1 MRQEPRVAESTMA
14 EKIGR
19 FEIVSQLAQSPFAT
33 VYKTM
38 DVEAQQI
45 VALKVI
51 HLDKVSDR
59 AALLKT
65 VFDEAEQAKSLS
77 SHNIAGLFGVGD
89 EGDLLLA
96 AAEYIQGNSVATTLA
111 RNEGFSIWDL
121 QDIARQV
128 CQALDHAHGHKVVH
142 QSLEPAKIMV
152 QWDGLVKVL
161 GFGMSSMNATAA
173 PSDSVPEV
181 MHYFSPEQLRGE
193 ALDHRSAIFSLGAVL
208 YEMATEQKAFAGKTS
223 DEVRAAILEGTPP
236 LPHRLKGNVNPALSN
251 LIMKALAKSPDERF
265 QSGQELVKELEQ
277 CKSSGGLAAKTP
289 TAAGVKAPPRET
301 PKASAAA
308 ASAFAGTAKTSA
320 PEPASTA
327 AAVPKTIA
335 SPDQPKITASVA
347 PAVEEKPAFSVDPLM
362 AEGADA
368 STARTSFSEISELPP
383 LKEVRIVEKAPA
395 PDSAGEE
402 ASADPVVAAVFR
414 KPAPEKPKVQVQVR
428 EVAQKAVQEIKKT
441 PPKLFVYGIGAA
453 VAVIGILVGGFK
465 LYSYFQ
471 DRDSGG
477 EPASS
482 IVQPVT
488 PAQQTAAQPAPQSA
502 PPAEQTQAAAPDS
515 QQPQQDAAEDTQPSS
530 AAEPAASPAPRGRR
544 GRSRSAAPTVVPAQ
558 LTISSVP
565 DGAEV
570 TFDGSAL
577 CQTPCTL
584 TGIAPGQHSVS
595 AAKAGFAQASRTVS
609 LNSGGNSSLALQLSQ
624 MTAIL
629 SVSSN
634 PAGAAIVLDGK
645 DTGKLTPSQI
655 ILEKPGKH
663 VVMVRRYGYLDSSN
677 NLNVELGQT
686 SALNLDL
693 TKLGNTDEIK
703 SAGGKFKKVFGH
715 GGDGYGMGI
724 VSVKTQPKGA
734 QIMVNNRVL
743 DKTAPFD
750 FYLNPGTYV
759 IDVTMSGYRPLHRVV
774 NIQEGERLAIEET
787 LSPE

>member
-1 MRQEPRVAESTMA
+1 MS

-65 VFDEAEQAKSLS
+65 VFEEAEQAKPLS
-77 SHNIAGLFGVGD
+77 SHNIAGLYGTGD

-161 GFGMSSMNATAA
+161 GFGISSMNATAA
-173 PSDSVPEV
+173 PAETVPDV

-208 YEMATEQKAFAGKTS
+208 YEMATEQKAFAGKAV

-277 CKSSGGLAAKTP
+277 CKSSGGLTAKQSVVAA
-289 TAAGVKAPPRET
+289 VKAPPRET
-301 PKASAAA
+301 PKANAAAA
-308 ASAFAGTAKTSA
+308 ASTFTGAPKTNA
-320 PEPASTA
+320 PASSSTSGGTPKA
-327 AAVPKTIA
+327 AAP
-335 SPDQPKITASVA
+335 SEPPKITASAA
-347 PAVEEKPAFSVDPLM
+347 PAAEEKPAFSVDPMM
-362 AEGADA
+362 AEGSDT
-368 STARTSFSEISELPP
+368 SPSRTSFSEISELPP
-383 LKEVRIVEKAPA
+383 LKEVRIVEKTPA
-395 PDSAGEE
+395 AESVAEE
-402 ASADPVVAAVFR
+402 VTPDPVHAAVFR
-414 KPAPEKPKVQVQVR
+414 KSAPEKPKVQVQVR
-428 EVAQKAVQEIKKT
+428 EAAQKAVREIKKT
-441 PPKLFVYGIGAA
+441 PPKLFVYGVGGA

-465 LYSYFQ
+465 LYNYFQ
-471 DRDSGG
+471 DRDSSS
-477 EPASS
+477 EPSS
-482 IVQPVT
+482 SVVQPVA
-488 PAQQTAAQPAPQSA
+488 PAKPAAPQPAPPA
-502 PPAEQTQAAAPDS
+502 PPQTAPDQAQATATET
-515 QQPQQDAAEDTQPSS
+515 QQPQDAAEASS
-530 AAEPAASPAPRGRR
+530 PAEPTPSAAPRGRR
-544 GRSRSAAPTVVPAQ
+544 GKSRPVPAVVPAQ
-558 LTISSVP
+558 VTVNSVP
-565 DGAEV
+565 EGAEV
-570 TFDGSAL
+570 SFDGSVL

-584 TGIAPGQHSVS
+584 TGIAPGQHAVS
-595 AAKAGFAQASRTVS
+595 ATKAGFSAANRTLSLTSGANTSVS
-609 LNSGGNSSLALQLSQ
+609 LELAQ
-624 MTAIL
+624 MTAMI

-645 DTGKLTPSQI
+645 DTGKLTPSRLL
-655 ILEKPGKH
+655 LEKSGKH
-663 VVMVRRYGYLDSSN
+663 SILIRRYGYLDSTSN
-677 NLNVELGQT
+677 VNVELGQT
-686 SALNLDL
+686 STLNLDL
-693 TKLGNTDEIK
+693 SKLGSTDEIK
-703 SAGGKFKKVFGH
+703 AAGGKFKKVFGH
-715 GGDGYGMGI
+715 GSDGFGMGI

-774 NIQEGERLAIEET
+774 NIQEGERLAIEEN

>member
-1 MRQEPRVAESTMA
+1 MS

-59 AALLKT
+59 ASLAKT
-65 VFDEAEQAKSLS
+65 VFEEAEQAKSLS
-77 SHNIAGLFGVGD
+77 SHNIAGLYGTGD

-96 AAEYIQGNSVATTLA
+96 AAEYIQGNSVATTLG

-161 GFGMSSMNATAA
+161 GFGISSMNATAA
-173 PSDSVPEV
+173 PSDTVPEV

-208 YEMATEQKAFAGKTS
+208 YEMATEQKAFAGKTA
-223 DEVRAAILEGTPP
+223 DEVRTAILEGTPP

-277 CKSSGGLAAKTP
+277 CKSTAGLAAKQAVV
-289 TAAGVKAPPRET
+289 AAVKAPTRET
-301 PKASAAA
+301 PKANAAAA
-308 ASAFAGTAKTSA
+308 ASAFAGASKTNA
-320 PEPASTA
+320 PASISPGPANATA
-327 AAVPKTIA
+327 TPG
-335 SPDQPKITASVA
+335 PPKITASAA
-347 PAVEEKPAFSVDPLM
+347 PAVEEKPAFSVDPMM
-362 AEGADA
+362 AEGSDT
-368 STARTSFSEISELPP
+368 STSRTSFSDVSELPP
-383 LKEVRIVEKAPA
+383 LKEVRIVEKTPA
-395 PDSAGEE
+395 PESKAEE
-402 ASADPVVAAVFR
+402 VAPDPVAAVVFR
-414 KPAPEKPKVQVQVR
+414 KSAPEKPKVQVQVR
-428 EVAQKAVQEIKKT
+428 EAAQKAVQEIKKT
-441 PPKLFVYGIGAA
+441 PPKLFVYGVGGA
-453 VAVIGILVGGFK
+453 VAVIGILLGGFK
-465 LYSYFQ
+465 LYNYFQ
-471 DRDSGG
+471 DRDSSV
-477 EPASS
+477 EPVTSV
-482 IVQPVT
+482 VQPVA
-488 PAQQTAAQPAPQSA
+488 PVQKAQQPAPQAS
-502 PPAEQTQAAAPDS
+502 PEQPQAAAPEA
-515 QQPQQDAAEDTQPSS
+515 QQPEESAEETQPS
-530 AAEPAASPAPRGRR
+530 APAEAASSTRPRARK
-544 GRSRSAAPTVVPAQ
+544 GRSRSVPTVVPAQ
-558 LTISSVP
+558 LTVNSIP
-565 DGAEV
+565 EGAEV
-570 TFDGSAL
+570 SFDGSAL

-595 AAKAGFAQASRTVS
+595 ATKSGFSAANRTLSLASGANSTVS
-609 LNSGGNSSLALQLSQ
+609 LEMSQ
-624 MTAIL
+624 ITAMV

-634 PAGAAIVLDGK
+634 PSGAAIVLDGK
-645 DTGKLTPSQI
+645 DTGKLTPSRLL
-655 ILEKPGKH
+655 LEKPGKH
-663 VVMVRRYGYLDSSN
+663 SITIRRYGYLDSTN
-677 NLNVELGQT
+677 NVNIELGQT
-686 SALNLDL
+686 ATLNQDL
-693 TKLGNTDEIK
+693 TKLGSTDEIK
-703 SAGGKFKKVFGH
+703 AAGGKFKKVFGH
-715 GGDGYGMGI
+715 GNDGYGMGI
-724 VSVKTQPKGA
+724 VTVKTQPKGA

-774 NIQEGERLAIEET
+774 NIQEGERLAIEES

>member
-1 MRQEPRVAESTMA
+1 MS

-59 AALLKT
+59 ASLTKT
-65 VFDEAEQAKSLS
+65 VFEEAEQAKSLS
-77 SHNIAGLFGVGD
+77 SHNIAGLHGTGD

-161 GFGMSSMNATAA
+161 GFGISSMNATAA
-173 PSDSVPEV
+173 PSDTVPEV

-208 YEMATEQKAFAGKTS
+208 YEMATEQKAFAGKTA
-223 DEVRAAILEGTPP
+223 DEVRTAILEGTPP

-277 CKSSGGLAAKTP
+277 CKSTAGLAAKQAVV
-289 TAAGVKAPPRET
+289 AAVKAPTRET
-301 PKASAAA
+301 PKANAAAA
-308 ASAFAGTAKTSA
+308 ASAFAGASKTNA
-320 PEPASTA
+320 PASISPGPANATA
-327 AAVPKTIA
+327 TPG
-335 SPDQPKITASVA
+335 PPKITASAA
-347 PAVEEKPAFSVDPLM
+347 PAVEEKPAFSVDPMM
-362 AEGADA
+362 AEGSDT
-368 STARTSFSEISELPP
+368 STSRTSFSDVSELPP
-383 LKEVRIVEKAPA
+383 LKEVRIVEKTPA
-395 PDSAGEE
+395 PESKAEE
-402 ASADPVVAAVFR
+402 VAPDPVAAVVFR
-414 KPAPEKPKVQVQVR
+414 KSAPEKPKVQVQVR
-428 EVAQKAVQEIKKT
+428 EAAQKAVQEIKKT
-441 PPKLFVYGIGAA
+441 PPKLFVYGVGGA
-453 VAVIGILVGGFK
+453 VAVIGILLGGFK
-465 LYSYFQ
+465 LYNYFQ
-471 DRDSGG
+471 DRDSSV
-477 EPASS
+477 EPVTSV
-482 IVQPVT
+482 VQPVV
-488 PAQQTAAQPAPQSA
+488 PVQKAQQPAPQAS
-502 PPAEQTQAAAPDS
+502 PEQPQAAAPEA
-515 QQPQQDAAEDTQPSS
+515 QQPEESAEETQPS
-530 AAEPAASPAPRGRR
+530 APAEAASSTRPRARKG
-544 GRSRSAAPTVVPAQ
+544 GSRSDPTVVPAQ
-558 LTISSVP
+558 LTVNSVP
-565 DGAEV
+565 EGAEV
-570 TFDGSAL
+570 SFDGSAL

-595 AAKAGFAQASRTVS
+595 ATKSGFSAANRTLSLASGANSTVS
-609 LNSGGNSSLALQLSQ
+609 LEMSQ
-624 MTAIL
+624 ITAMV

-634 PAGAAIVLDGK
+634 PSGAAIVLDGK
-645 DTGKLTPSQI
+645 DTGKLTPSRLL
-655 ILEKPGKH
+655 LEKPGKH
-663 VVMVRRYGYLDSSN
+663 SITIRRYGYLDSTN
-677 NLNVELGQT
+677 NVNIELGQT
-686 SALNLDL
+686 ATLNQDL
-693 TKLGNTDEIK
+693 TKLGSTDEIK
-703 SAGGKFKKVFGH
+703 AAGGKFKKVFGH
-715 GGDGYGMGI
+715 GNDGYGMGI
-724 VSVKTQPKGA
+724 VTVKTQPKGA

-774 NIQEGERLAIEET
+774 NIQEGERLAIEES

>member
-1 MRQEPRVAESTMA
+1 MA

-59 AALLKT
+59 AALMKT
-65 VFDEAEQAKSLS
+65 VFEEAEQAKALS
-77 SHNIAGLFGVGD
+77 SHNIAGLHGVGD
-89 EGDLLLA
+89 EGDMLLA

-161 GFGMSSMNATAA
+161 GFGISTMNATAA
-173 PSDSVPEV
+173 PSETVPDV
-181 MHYFSPEQLRGE
+181 MHYFSPEQLRCE
-193 ALDHRSAIFSLGAVL
+193 TLDHRSAIFSLGAVL
-208 YEMATEQKAFAGKTS
+208 YEMATEQKAFAGKTV
-223 DEVRAAILEGTPP
+223 DEVRAAVLEGTPP

-277 CKSSGGLAAKTP
+277 CKSSGGLAAKQGT
-289 TAAGVKAPPRET
+289 TAAVKAAPRET
-301 PKASAAA
+301 PKANAAAA
-308 ASAFAGTAKTSA
+308 ASAFAGASNPNVTG
-320 PEPASTA
+320 PASGLA
-327 AAVPKTIA
+327 GASKVIA
-335 SPDQPKITASVA
+335 SPEPPTITASAA
-347 PAVEEKPAFSVDPLM
+347 PAAEEKRAFSVDPLM
-362 AEGADA
+362 AEGAGA
-368 STARTSFSEISELPP
+368 SASRTSFSEISELPP
-383 LKEVRIVEKAPA
+383 LKEVRIVEKTPSPEGAV
-395 PDSAGEE
+395 EE
-402 ASADPVVAAVFR
+402 AIPDPVAAAVFR
-414 KPAPEKPKVQVQVR
+414 KSAPEKPKVQVQVR
-428 EVAQKAVQEIKKT
+428 EAAQKAVREIKKT
-441 PPKLFVYGIGAA
+441 PPKLFVYGLGGA

-465 LYSYFQ
+465 LYNYFE
-471 DRDSGG
+471 DRDSSG
-477 EPASS
+477 EPATSV
-482 IVQPVT
+482 VQPAA
-488 PAQQTAAQPAPQSA
+488 PAQQSTAQAAAQPAPEAAQ
-502 PPAEQTQAAAPDS
+502 EQPRAAAPDS
-515 QQPQQDAAEDTQPSS
+515 QQPQQQAAEDTPPSAS
-530 AAEPAASPAPRGRR
+530 AEPAASPAPRGRK
-544 GRSRSAAPTVVPAQ
+544 GRSRSVPTVVPAQ
-558 LTISSVP
+558 VTVNSIP
-565 DGAEV
+565 DGAEI

-584 TGIAPGQHSVS
+584 TGIAPGQHSLS
-595 AAKAGFAQASRTVS
+595 ASKPGFAQTSRTIS
-609 LNSGGNSSLALQLSQ
+609 LASGGNSSIALQLSQ
-624 MTAIL
+624 MTGII
-629 SVSSN
+629 SVASN

-645 DTGKLTPSQI
+645 DTGKLTPSH
-655 ILEKPGKH
+655 ILLDKPGKH
-663 VVMVRRYGYLDSSN
+663 SITIRRYGYLDSTNSV
-677 NLNVELGQT
+677 NVELGQT
-686 SALNLDL
+686 STLNPEL

-703 SAGGKFKKVFGH
+703 AAGGKFKKVFGH
-715 GGDGYGMGI
+715 GGDGFGMGI

-774 NIQEGERLAIEET
+774 NIQEGERLAIEEN

>member
-1 MRQEPRVAESTMA
+1 MS

-59 AALLKT
+59 AALTKT
-65 VFDEAEQAKSLS
+65 VFEEAEQAKSLS
-77 SHNIAGLFGVGD
+77 SHNIAGLYGTGD

-161 GFGMSSMNATAA
+161 GFGISSMNGTAA
-173 PSDSVPEV
+173 PSDTVPEV

-193 ALDHRSAIFSLGAVL
+193 PLDHRSAIFSLGAVL
-208 YEMATEQKAFAGKTS
+208 YEMATEQKAFAGKTV
-223 DEVRAAILEGTPP
+223 DEVRTAILEGTPP

-251 LIMKALAKSPDERF
+251 LIMKAMAKSPDERF

-277 CKSSGGLAAKTP
+277 CKSTGGLAAKQAVV
-289 TAAGVKAPPRET
+289 AAAKAPAREGA
-301 PKASAAA
+301 KASAAAA
-308 ASAFAGTAKTSA
+308 ASAFASTPKTSA
-320 PEPASTA
+320 PGPAPSTA
-327 AAVPKTIA
+327 GTSTAVATPE
-335 SPDQPKITASVA
+335 PPKITASA
-347 PAVEEKPAFSVDPLM
+347 GSTVEEKPAFSVDPMM

-368 STARTSFSEISELPP
+368 STSRTSFSDVSELPP

-395 PDSAGEE
+395 PESAAEE
-402 ASADPVVAAVFR
+402 SALDPVHAAVFR
-414 KPAPEKPKVQVQVR
+414 KSAPEKPKVQVQVR
-428 EVAQKAVQEIKKT
+428 EAAQKAVQEIKKT
-441 PPKLFVYGIGAA
+441 PPKLFVYGIGGA

-471 DRDSGG
+471 DQASSG

-482 IVQPVT
+482 VVQPV
-488 PAQQTAAQPAPQSA
+488 PAQKPAPQAASSQPAPQAA
-502 PPAEQTQAAAPDS
+502 PEQPPAAPDAGVEES
-515 QQPQQDAAEDTQPSS
+515 AEETQPSS
-530 AAEPAASPAPRGRR
+530 AADPTPSAAPRGRK
-544 GRSRSAAPTVVPAQ
+544 GKSRSVPAVAPAQ
-558 LTISSVP
+558 LTVNSLP
-565 DGAEV
+565 EGAEV
-570 TFDGSAL
+570 SFDGSVL

-595 AAKAGFAQASRTVS
+595 ASKTGFSAANRTLSLPSGAKTSVS
-609 LNSGGNSSLALQLSQ
+609 LELSQ
-624 MTAIL
+624 MTAMI

-645 DTGKLTPSQI
+645 DTGKLTPSRI
-655 ILEKPGKH
+655 VLDKPGKH
-663 VVMVRRYGYLDSSN
+663 AITIRRYGYLDSSN
-677 NLNVELGQT
+677 NVNIELGQT
-686 SALNLDL
+686 AAINQDL
-693 TKLGNTDEIK
+693 TKLGSTDEIK
-703 SAGGKFKKVFGH
+703 AAGGKFKKVFGH
-715 GGDGYGMGI
+715 GNDGYGMGI
-724 VSVKTQPKGA
+724 VSVETQPKGA

-759 IDVTMSGYRPLHRVV
+759 IDVTRSGYRPLHRVV
-774 NIQEGERLAIEET
+774 NIQEGEKLAIEEN

>member
-1 MRQEPRVAESTMA
+1 MS

-59 AALLKT
+59 ASLTKT
-65 VFDEAEQAKSLS
+65 VFEEAEQAKSLS
-77 SHNIAGLFGVGD
+77 SHNIAGLHGTGD

-161 GFGMSSMNATAA
+161 GFGISSMNAAAA
-173 PSDSVPEV
+173 PSDTVPEV

-208 YEMATEQKAFAGKTS
+208 YEMATEQKAFAGKTA
-223 DEVRAAILEGTPP
+223 DEVRTAILEGTPP

-277 CKSSGGLAAKTP
+277 CKSTAGLAAKQAVV
-289 TAAGVKAPPRET
+289 AAVKAPTRET
-301 PKASAAA
+301 PKANAAAA
-308 ASAFAGTAKTSA
+308 ASAFAGASKTNA
-320 PEPASTA
+320 PASISPGPANATA
-327 AAVPKTIA
+327 TPG
-335 SPDQPKITASVA
+335 PPKITASAA
-347 PAVEEKPAFSVDPLM
+347 PAVEEKPAFSVDPMM
-362 AEGADA
+362 AEA
-368 STARTSFSEISELPP
+368 SDTSTSRTSFSDVSELPP
-383 LKEVRIVEKAPA
+383 LKEVRIVEKTPA
-395 PDSAGEE
+395 PESKAEE
-402 ASADPVVAAVFR
+402 VAPDPVAAVVFR
-414 KPAPEKPKVQVQVR
+414 KSAPEKPKVQVQVR
-428 EVAQKAVQEIKKT
+428 EAAQKAVQEIKKT
-441 PPKLFVYGIGAA
+441 PPKLFVYGVGGA
-453 VAVIGILVGGFK
+453 VAVIGILLGGFK
-465 LYSYFQ
+465 LYNYFQ
-471 DRDSGG
+471 DRGSSV
-477 EPASS
+477 EPVTSV
-482 IVQPVT
+482 VQPVA
-488 PAQQTAAQPAPQSA
+488 PVQKAQQPAPQAS
-502 PPAEQTQAAAPDS
+502 PEQPQAAAPEA
-515 QQPQQDAAEDTQPSS
+515 QQPEESAEETQPS
-530 AAEPAASPAPRGRR
+530 APAEAASSTRPRARK
-544 GRSRSAAPTVVPAQ
+544 GRSRSVPTVVPAQ
-558 LTISSVP
+558 LTVNSVP
-565 DGAEV
+565 EGAEV
-570 TFDGSAL
+570 SFDGSAL

-595 AAKAGFAQASRTVS
+595 ATKSGFSAANRTRSLASGANSTVS
-609 LNSGGNSSLALQLSQ
+609 LEMSQ
-624 MTAIL
+624 ITAMV

-634 PAGAAIVLDGK
+634 PSGAAIVLDGK
-645 DTGKLTPSQI
+645 DTGKLTPSRLL
-655 ILEKPGKH
+655 LEKPGKH
-663 VVMVRRYGYLDSSN
+663 SITIRRYGYLDSTN
-677 NLNVELGQT
+677 NVNIELGQT
-686 SALNLDL
+686 ATLNQDL
-693 TKLGNTDEIK
+693 TKLGSTDEIK
-703 SAGGKFKKVFGH
+703 AAGGKFKKVFGH
-715 GGDGYGMGI
+715 GNDGYGMGI

-774 NIQEGERLAIEET
+774 NIQEGERLAIEES

>member
-1 MRQEPRVAESTMA
+1 MA

-59 AALLKT
+59 AALLKS
-65 VFDEAEQAKSLS
+65 VFEEAEQAKSLS
-77 SHNIAGLFGVGD
+77 SHNIAGLYGVGD

-111 RNEGFSIWDL
+111 RKEGFSIWDL

-161 GFGMSSMNATAA
+161 GFGISTMNATAA
-173 PSDSVPEV
+173 PSEAVPDV
-181 MHYFSPEQLRGE
+181 MQYFSPEQLRGE
-193 ALDHRSAIFSLGAVL
+193 TLDHRSAIFSLGAVL
-208 YEMATEQKAFAGKTS
+208 YEMATEQKAFAGKS
-223 DEVRAAILEGTPP
+223 ADEVRAAILEGTPP

-251 LIMKALAKSPDERF
+251 LIMKALAKSPEERF

-277 CKSSGGLAAKTP
+277 CKSSGGLAAKQTGV
-289 TAAGVKAPPRET
+289 AAVKAPPRET
-301 PKASAAA
+301 PKTKAAA
-308 ASAFAGTAKTSA
+308 ASTFAGASKPSVNGPASGTAGPSKGVTS
-320 PEPASTA
+320 PEP
-327 AAVPKTIA
+327 
-335 SPDQPKITASVA
+335 PKITASAA
-347 PAVEEKPAFSVDPLM
+347 PAVEEKPAFSVDPMM
-362 AEGADA
+362 AEDAGASA
-368 STARTSFSEISELPP
+368 SRTSFSEISALPP
-383 LKEVRIVEKAPA
+383 LKEVRIVEKTPA
-395 PDSAGEE
+395 PENTKEE
-402 ASADPVVAAVFR
+402 TSADPVHAAVFR
-414 KPAPEKPKVQVQVR
+414 KRGPDKPKVQVQVR
-428 EVAQKAVQEIKKT
+428 EAAQKAVREIKKT
-441 PPKLFVYGIGAA
+441 PPKLFVYGLGGA

-465 LYSYFQ
+465 LYNFFQ
-471 DRDSGG
+471 DRDSGS
-477 EPASS
+477 EPAS
-482 IVQPVT
+482 IVQPTAPARPAT
-488 PAQQTAAQPAPQSA
+488 PQPDASTPTE
-502 PPAEQTQAAAPDS
+502 PPQAAAPDS
-515 QQPQQDAAEDTQPSS
+515 QQPQQEAAEDTQPSS
-530 AAEPAASPAPRGRR
+530 SSEPAASPAPRGRK
-544 GRSRSAAPTVVPAQ
+544 GRSRSAPTVVPAQ
-558 LTISSVP
+558 ITVNSVP
-565 DGAEV
+565 EGAEIS
-570 TFDGSAL
+570 FDGSAL

-595 AAKAGFAQASRTVS
+595 ASKAGFAQASRAIS
-609 LNSGGNSSLALQLSQ
+609 LASGGNSSSALQLSQ
-624 MTAIL
+624 LTGIL

-655 ILEKPGKH
+655 LLDKPGKH
-663 VVMVRRYGYLDSSN
+663 AITVRRYGYLDSSN
-677 NLNVELGQT
+677 NVNVEMGQT
-686 SALNLDL
+686 STLNLDL

-703 SAGGKFKKVFGH
+703 AAGGKFKKVFGH
-715 GGDGYGMGI
+715 GGDGFGMGI
-724 VSVKTQPKGA
+724 ISVKTQPKGA

-759 IDVTMSGYRPLHRVV
+759 VDVTMSGYRPLHRVV

-787 LSPE
+787 LAPE